1 MVIQDENVSKITNSE
16 WVDKYMPKKEDYYG
30 ILGVSRNA
38 KEADIKKAYRR
49 MARKNHPDVNPGD
62 KSAEERFK
70 KIQEA
75 YNVLSD
81 PKKRAIFDQYGFYS
95 ENFKEQAG
103 AQGGGFGG
111 GYPHGFDFS
120 GVDFE
125 EAGQGS
131 SFRDIFSEF
140 FGGGAGRNRS
150 AGPIKGGDLE
160 HHLNISFIESIRGLS
175 TRMTI
180 NRYVNCSACEGSG
193 LDRAVGQQT
202 CSRCQGTGQE
212 TKAHGFMRFSSA
224 CRVCGGTGKVGGRCK
239 TCGGSGSAAFQET
252 ITIRIPPGVANGYRM
267 RVPGKGNAGKA
278 GGPPGD
284 LYLIIS
290 VRPHKFFRRE
300 GNDIVCS
307 VPITVT
313 EAALGTKIE
322 VPSIDGKTLLRIPPG
337 TQSGQKFRLRG
348 KGAPSVRGELRG
360 NQIVEVRVIVPKV
373 ADERSKEILR
383 ELARL
388 NPEDPRSSLAQ
399 I

>member
-1 MVIQDENVSKITNSE
+1 
-16 WVDKYMPKKEDYYG
+16 MPKREDYYA

-38 KEADIKKAYRR
+38 KDAELKKAYRR

-75 YNVLSD
+75 YDVLSD
-81 PKKRAIFDQYGFYS
+81 PKKRAIYDQYGFYS
-95 ENFKEQAG
+95 ENFREQAG
-103 AQGGGFGG
+103 AQGSNSGGGF
-111 GYPHGFDFS
+111 PHGFNFS
-120 GVDFE
+120 GMDFGE
-125 EAGQGS
+125 EGQS
-131 SFRDIFSEF
+131 SFKDVFAEF
-140 FGGGAGRNRS
+140 FGGGAGRSRP
-150 AGPIKGGDLE
+150 AGPTKGEDLN
-160 HHLNISFIESIRGLS
+160 HHLNISFIESIQGLA

-180 NRYVNCSACEGSG
+180 NRDSNCSACEGSG
-193 LDRAVGQQT
+193 LDRAAAQQT
-202 CSRCQGTGQE
+202 CQRCQGTGQE
-212 TKAHGFMRFSSA
+212 AKAHGFMRFSGP
-224 CRVCGGTGKVGGRCK
+224 CRICGGTGKVGGRCR
-239 TCGGSGSAAFQET
+239 TCGGSGNVPYQET
-252 ITIRIPPGVANGYRM
+252 ITVRIPPGVANGFRM
-267 RVPGKGNAGKA
+267 RVPGKGNAGRF

-290 VRPHKFFRRE
+290 VRPHEFFRRE
-300 GNDIVCS
+300 GNDLVCT

-348 KGAPSVRGELRG
+348 KGAPSLRGELRG
-360 NQIVEVRVIVPKV
+360 NQIVEVRVLVPRV
-373 ADERSKEILR
+373 ADERSKEILK

-388 NPEDPRSSLAQ
+388 NPEDPRSGLGQ